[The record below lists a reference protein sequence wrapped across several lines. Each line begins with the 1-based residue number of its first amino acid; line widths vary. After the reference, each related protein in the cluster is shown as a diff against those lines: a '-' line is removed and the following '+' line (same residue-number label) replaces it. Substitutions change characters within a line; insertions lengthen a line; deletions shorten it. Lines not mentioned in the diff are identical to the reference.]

1 MSRKPRRKCSASIPA
16 LEPRVARVGT
26 RNPERIEDLFWHF
39 KVAQELATR
48 GLLSKQQM
56 EVARQAWKQANKN
69 KGISDGVI
77 HPLWSFRRHGQ
88 TQTTLPDGRMLFV
101 AGEHEDAYDRDFFI
115 YNDVVVLGSR
125 WPNRDIRLSRID
137 FPSNRFSFSNANWCG
152 NHHDRV
158 TGLSRAKALWKHT
171 GCAPRHENTSRID
184 AKYDRRSTRLDPQ
197 ARSRAIGVQW
207 RLYLRRRG
215 ASTHTRAGGSDRQR
229 DRFTLDLTILRW
241 GKDT

>member
-16 LEPRVARVGT
+16 LEPLVARVGT

-101 AGEHEDAYDRDFFI
+101 AGEHEDAYDRATFSSTMMSWCWGQDGRIEIFAYPESIFPPTDFHSATLI
-115 YNDVVVLGSR
+115 GAEIIMIGSLGYPGQRRYGSTQVVRLDTKTLRVSMLNTTGEAPGWTHKHEAERSESNGVSISGGVVLQLTQG
-125 WPNRDIRLSRID
+125 
-137 FPSNRFSFSNANWCG
+137 
-152 NHHDRV
+152 RV
-158 TGLSRAKALWKHT
+158 AQTDNVIGLH
-171 GCAPRHENTSRID
+171 
-184 AKYDRRSTRLDPQ
+184 
-197 ARSRAIGVQW
+197 
-207 RLYLRRRG
+207 
-215 ASTHTRAGGSDRQR
+215 
-229 DRFTLDLTILRW
+229 
-241 GKDT
+241 